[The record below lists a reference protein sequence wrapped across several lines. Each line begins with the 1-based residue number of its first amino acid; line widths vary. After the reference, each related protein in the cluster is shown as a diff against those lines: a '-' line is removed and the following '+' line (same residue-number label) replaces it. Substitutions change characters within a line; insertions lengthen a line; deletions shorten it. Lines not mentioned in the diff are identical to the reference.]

1 MKALLGVD
9 IGTQGTKAALFG
21 EDGTC
26 LAAAFRPSALHR
38 PGPGVVEED
47 PERQLDTVCAAVR
60 ECVTKA
66 RVGAGG
72 VAGMAIAGQ
81 MAGVLG
87 VGADGR
93 AVTPYDSWLD
103 TRCTPYVTRMNQVA
117 ADEIVARTGGPAS
130 FNHGPKILWW
140 MHERRRVFRG
150 IRAFVQPGGYAAL
163 RLCGLTAAQAFIDTS
178 YLHFSGFADNR
189 RRRWD
194 PALCECFDLDA
205 RRLPRI
211 VESAE
216 VVGELAAPL
225 ARRCGLRA
233 GVPVVAGCGDTA
245 ASFLACGATR
255 AGICVDV
262 AGTASVFAATT
273 SEFRPDRR
281 QRMLGVG
288 RAATPGLWHPYA
300 YINGGGMNL
309 EWFREHIAGTGQPVR
324 TAAELDRAAG
334 ALGAADDLPL
344 FVPHLGGRVSPSWPT
359 LRGAWVGLDWS
370 HTAAHLW
377 RALLEGVALEYA
389 LYREGVAGLYPEL
402 RLTEVRVTG
411 GGQHSTLWNQLKAD
425 ALETRV
431 VQVSR
436 AEGTPLG
443 AALLAGYGVGLVKD
457 LDATARQ
464 WIGLGTA
471 FLPDRRRA
479 VASRSRRERYRRLLT
494 VLKDWSDIPA

>member
-9 IGTQGTKAALFG
+9 IGTQGTKAGLFG
-21 EDGTC
+21 DDGTC

-87 VGADGR
+87 VGPDGR

-150 IRAFVQPGGYAAL
+150 IRAFVQPAGYAAM

-178 YLHFSGFADNR
+178 YLHFSGLADNR

-194 PALCECFDLDA
+194 PALCERFDVDA

-211 VESAE
+211 VEPAE
-216 VVGELAAPL
+216 VVGDWP
-225 ARRCGLRA
+225 ARW
-233 GVPVVAGCGDTA
+233 PGDA
-245 ASFLACGATR
+245 ACGPECRWWRVAVTPR
-255 AGICVDV
+255 RRSWRVAPRGRESVWMWRERRRFLRPPPRSFDPTGGIGCSGLAG
-262 AGTASVFAATT
+262 
-273 SEFRPDRR
+273 PRR
-281 QRMLGVG
+281 QACGIL
-288 RAATPGLWHPYA
+288 TPTSTG
-300 YINGGGMNL
+300 
-309 EWFREHIAGTGQPVR
+309 AG
-324 TAAELDRAAG
+324 
-334 ALGAADDLPL
+334 
-344 FVPHLGGRVSPSWPT
+344 
-359 LRGAWVGLDWS
+359 
-370 HTAAHLW
+370 
-377 RALLEGVALEYA
+377 
-389 LYREGVAGLYPEL
+389 
-402 RLTEVRVTG
+402 
-411 GGQHSTLWNQLKAD
+411 
-425 ALETRV
+425 
-431 VQVSR
+431 
-436 AEGTPLG
+436 
-443 AALLAGYGVGLVKD
+443 
-457 LDATARQ
+457 
-464 WIGLGTA
+464 
-471 FLPDRRRA
+471 
-479 VASRSRRERYRRLLT
+479 
-494 VLKDWSDIPA
+494 